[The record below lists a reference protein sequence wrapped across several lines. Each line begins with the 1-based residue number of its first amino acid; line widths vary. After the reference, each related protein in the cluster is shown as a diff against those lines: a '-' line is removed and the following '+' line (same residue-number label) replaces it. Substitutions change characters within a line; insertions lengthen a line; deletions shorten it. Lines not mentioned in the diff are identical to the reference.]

1 MDNVRIMK
9 QLVLRNTTY
18 EKIYRALGIVM
29 LVMLIIVI
37 ITGDSSTWVFW
48 IQVLAMFL
56 LAAAFISL
64 NFGTLVNRLTVEG
77 GKLTVRWYNRLARLT
92 VSIEDIEEII
102 ADEAFVR
109 IVLKTGRIIR
119 LPTGMLE
126 FGEKRA
132 VRKFLKEATGI

>member
-1 MDNVRIMK
+1 MK

-29 LVMLIIVI
+29 LVMLIILI
-37 ITGDSSTWVFW
+37 ITGDSSTWSFW
-48 IQVLAMFL
+48 IQVITML
-56 LAAAFISL
+56 LMSGALISL

-77 GKLTVRWYNRLARLT
+77 GKLTIRWYSKLAKST
-92 VSIEDIEEII
+92 VSIEDIEEIR
-102 ADEAFVR
+102 ADEYFLR

-126 FGEKRA
+126 FDEKRA
-132 VRKFLKEATGI
+132 VRKFLKEATGF

>member
-1 MDNVRIMK
+1 MK

>member
-1 MDNVRIMK
+1 MK

-29 LVMLIIVI
+29 LVMLIVVI

-48 IQVLAMFL
+48 IQVLSML
-56 LAAAFISL
+56 MLSAAFISL

-77 GKLTVRWYNRLARLT
+77 GKLSVRWYNRPARVT
-92 VSIEDIEEII
+92 VSIEDIEEIR
-102 ADEAFVR
+102 ADENFVR

-126 FGEKRA
+126 FDEKRA
-132 VRKFLKEATGI
+132 IRKFLKEATGI